1 MEVGTSIP
9 KMICTGKFLR
19 TTRNIVKYVK
29 KYALFNVWFGSISHV
44 QSQLHHALKHSFM
57 G

>member
-29 KYALFNVWFGSISHV
+29 KYALFNV
-44 QSQLHHALKHSFM
+44 
-57 G
+57 